1 MAHHR
6 RLGAVRAH
14 LCGAGEQPLAPLELR
29 GRPLRVDEVMMGCA
43 FIAQQ
48 DEANA
53 TVAAALEAGI
63 DWFDTAAAYGESEV
77 QLGEALAAAGAS
89 DTATVITKVR
99 GDPGSEPR
107 FEQEDQS
114 AAAASHTNTVS
125 KDRMGLKK
133 IHTIRF
139 HDATDERIDE
149 ALKPDGLLAGLR
161 ALRAAGELDAVSLG
175 MCVREEDPASAELV
189 LRLIREAP
197 AGTFD
202 SAMLAYGWNLE
213 NQSSLPIL
221 LECQKRGIDVHPA
234 GCFFFRGYGI
244 LFDPSKTDDEEL
256 LAKRAQWV
264 ALADKHN
271 VGLASVAV
279 GFASLPAVIKKV
291 VLGMVRR
298 LPAHLPTSTV
308 CSADGTLGAG
318 VAGGGGAEP
327 RVGRG
332 ASAARALGG
341 GEGARPHPRRDPH
354 PLTALE
360 MAPGLGW

>member
-14 LCGAGEQPLAPLELR
+14 LCGGGGPPLAPLELR

-99 GDPGSEPR
+99 GDPLSEPR

-114 AAAASHTNTVS
+114 AAAASHTNAVS

-221 LECQKRGIDVHPA
+221 LECQQRGIDVHPA

-256 LAKRAQWV
+256 LSKRAQWV
-264 ALADKHN
+264 ALADKHS

-291 VLGMVRR
+291 VLGMVRS
-298 LPAHLPTSTV
+298 PCPTYSYPPVDPLVSTW
-308 CSADGTLGAG
+308 G
-318 VAGGGGAEP
+318 VE
-327 RVGRG
+327 
-332 ASAARALGG
+332 
-341 GEGARPHPRRDPH
+341 
-354 PLTALE
+354 
-360 MAPGLGW
+360 